1 MGKTFPVICRFIIA
15 RIRADRAQLDKAKA
29 EVERMRRTHEPTDEE
44 LDATLKELGI
54 DVPAALERTMRM
66 VAIHEELAKCR
77 AEIERLRGCTEYLA
91 RIFLCWIQAPDG
103 GRYPAGSVEAEAH
116 VRKFVLQHGIKF
128 DGPITRAEV
137 AALDA
142 AEGK

>member
-1 MGKTFPVICRFIIA
+1 MGKTFPVICRFSQYSRQQQIRLEVLTPRAVPWDFIA
-15 RIRADRAQLDKAKA
+15 PHEAQAQRNHDQS
-29 EVERMRRTHEPTDEE
+29 
-44 LDATLKELGI
+44 
-54 DVPAALERTMRM
+54 LERLAQRGGLSPYEM
-66 VAIHEELAKCR
+66 VMCVRGRGLD
-77 AEIERLRGCTEYLA
+77 GCTEYLA